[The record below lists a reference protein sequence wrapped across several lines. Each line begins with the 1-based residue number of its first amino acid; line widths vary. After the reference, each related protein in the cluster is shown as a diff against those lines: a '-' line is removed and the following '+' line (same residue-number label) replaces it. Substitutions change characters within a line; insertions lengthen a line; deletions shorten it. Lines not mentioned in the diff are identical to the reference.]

1 MDYICFFSLAKCCKN
16 CQLGAQN
23 ETKITKKCS
32 VLTELFQKCDNDAM
46 LEYFTCA

>member
-23 ETKITKKCS
+23 ETKITKK
-32 VLTELFQKCDNDAM
+32 M
-46 LEYFTCA
+46 LRTYGTLSKM